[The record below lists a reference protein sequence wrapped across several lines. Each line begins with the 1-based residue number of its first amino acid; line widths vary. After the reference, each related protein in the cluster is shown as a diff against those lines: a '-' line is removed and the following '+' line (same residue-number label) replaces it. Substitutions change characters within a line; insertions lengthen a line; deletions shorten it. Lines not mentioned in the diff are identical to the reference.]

1 MRAPSPPLR
10 KHKKSVHTPGS
21 AVYTPGSVSG
31 LSRDSAPGSSAK
43 RRLIT
48 SPHQQAKFKIP
59 NKHMKPSS
67 AVPRGGGAQEKDGR
81 RVCGRSAERSS
92 GSREAG
98 RHSSKGRSH
107 QSGSY
112 KRRVLPISGLLL
124 PIFDAGPTIHIVLEF
139 IFLKKGSQY
148 LPALMYHMTDCI
160 AYCNSLQ
167 RIAIL
172 TFRDG
177 IIPVPKL

>member
-48 SPHQQAKFKIP
+48 SPHQQAEFKIP
-59 NKHMKPSS
+59 DKHMKPSS
-67 AVPRGGGAQEKDGR
+67 AVPRGGGGKEKDGR
-81 RVCGRSAERSS
+81 RVYSRTAAERS

-124 PIFDAGPTIHIVLEF
+124 TFLMQALPFISTISSSF
-139 IFLKKGSQY
+139 FKKGYQY
-148 LPALMYHMTDCI
+148 LPALIYHMTDCI
-160 AYCNSLQ
+160 AYCNVL
-167 RIAIL
+167 RY
-172 TFRDG
+172 
-177 IIPVPKL
+177 

>member
-1 MRAPSPPLR
+1 MMWVFAGACESQYYILNIFSNFIRWFTFRRFHLYIVHTGPRIVRAPSPPLR

-31 LSRDSAPGSSAK
+31 LSRDSVPGSSAK

-67 AVPRGGGAQEKDGR
+67 AVPRGGGGKEKDGR
-81 RVCGRSAERSS
+81 RVCGRSVERRS

-98 RHSSKGRSH
+98 LHSSKSRSH
-107 QSGSY
+107 HSSSY

-124 PIFDAGPTIHIVLEF
+124 TFLMQALRFISTISSSF
-139 IFLKKGSQY
+139 F
-148 LPALMYHMTDCI
+148 
-160 AYCNSLQ
+160 
-167 RIAIL
+167 
-172 TFRDG
+172 
-177 IIPVPKL
+177 

>member
-48 SPHQQAKFKIP
+48 SPHQHSEFKIP
-59 NKHMKPSS
+59 DKHMKPSS
-67 AVPRGGGAQEKDGR
+67 AVPQGGGGQEKDGR

-98 RHSSKGRSH
+98 CRSSKGRSH
-107 QSGSY
+107 QSSSY

-124 PIFDAGPTIHIVLEF
+124 TFLMQALPFISTISSSF
-139 IFLKKGSQY
+139 FKKGYQY
-148 LPALMYHMTDCI
+148 LPALIYHMTDCI
-160 AYCNSLQ
+160 AYCNVL
-167 RIAIL
+167 RY
-172 TFRDG
+172 
-177 IIPVPKL
+177 